1 MPQAPMRPGRR
12 ILLACLLGLAAGG
25 GASQPAAPAS
35 VELTISA
42 GLVPAAQRLIRV
54 LKDDTVQL
62 RVMSDASGELHL
74 HAYDLKA
81 RLEPGV
87 PQDLRFKAWATGR
100 FRLEWHGATAAPQAA
115 GGHAHASLATL
126 EVHPR

>member
-1 MPQAPMRPGRR
+1 MPHVPSPRGRR
-12 ILLACLLGLAAGG
+12 ILLACGLVLAAAAV
-25 GASQPAAPAS
+25 ASQPAAPVSA
-35 VELTISA
+35 ELTISG
-42 GLVPAAQRLIRV
+42 GLAPAAQRLIRV
-54 LKDDTVQL
+54 HKDDNVHL
-62 RVMSDASGELHL
+62 RVLSDSPGELHL

-100 FRLEWHGATAAPQAA
+100 FRLEWHGTGAAPQAA
-115 GGHAHASLATL
+115 GGHAHAPLATL